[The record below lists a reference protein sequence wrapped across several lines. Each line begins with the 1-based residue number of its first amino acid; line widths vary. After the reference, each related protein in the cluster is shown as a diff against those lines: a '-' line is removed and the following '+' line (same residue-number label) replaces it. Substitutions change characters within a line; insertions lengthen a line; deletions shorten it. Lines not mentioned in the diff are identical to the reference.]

1 MISTMI
7 ENREY
12 VDTYTHFS
20 SMIDAKLL
28 VAAERYFGIP
38 LTDSQKLSLFSMELE
53 DKQWLLKEYK
63 QEIEYTPAD
72 FDNIY

>member
-7 ENREY
+7 QNREY

-38 LTDSQKLSLFSMELE
+38 LTDSQKLSLFSMELS
-53 DKQWLLKEYK
+53 DKEWLLNEYS
-63 QEIEYTPAD
+63 QEIDYTPVD

>member
-1 MISTMI
+1 MNSAMIN
-7 ENREY
+7 NREY
-12 VDTYTHFS
+12 TDTLNHFS
-20 SMIDAKLL
+20 SQIDRELL
-28 VAAERYFGIP
+28 IAAELYYGIP
-38 LTDSQKLSLFSMELE
+38 MTDSQKLNLFSMELS

>member
-1 MISTMI
+1 MINNMI

-20 SMIDAKLL
+20 SKIDAELL
-28 VAAERYFGIP
+28 VAAQKYFGIP
-38 LTDSQKLSLFSMELE
+38 LTDSQKLSLFSMELS
-53 DKQWLLKEYK
+53 DKQWLLNEYS